1 MLYNQLENITEE
13 QVRAGVKKYFRENG
27 KDNASLKGVD
37 SEEIIVSIVYDII
50 LSIAE
55 EEKENFKKIQK
66 QGIETA
72 RANGKTLGRPKLEL
86 PAGFEKIYKAYQSG
100 SITARESA
108 KVLEVPLSTFSYMV
122 KKYRNQNT

>member
-27 KDNASLKGVD
+27 KDNALLKGVD

-72 RANGKTLGRPKLEL
+72 RANGTTLGRPKTPL

>member
-1 MLYNQLENITEE
+1 MLYNQLESITEE
-13 QVRAGVKKYFRENG
+13 RIRSEVEKYLQENKDRGAVIAGTG
-27 KDNASLKGVD
+27 
-37 SEEIIVSIVYDII
+37 SEDVIVSIVYDII

-66 QGIETA
+66 QGIEAA
-72 RANGKTLGRPKLEL
+72 RANGTTLGRPKTPL
-86 PAGFEKIYKAYQSG
+86 PAGFEKIYTAYQSG

-108 KVLEVPLSTFSYMV
+108 RVLEVPLSTFSYMV